1 MNQKLDDGMVAT
13 IRQAWVDT
21 RMEKDKT
28 LLTLAT
34 GGIGVI
40 TTLATTVG
48 PGSKAE
54 LVLYGLAAIS
64 FVVTII
70 AAVLIFD
77 ANSRHLEEVLLKQ
90 TTDDDPDLQWLDR
103 VLFASF
109 VVGVMLACAIALTA
123 GYTHIRKD
131 HKVAEQ
137 KLNESFSGI
146 GRLQNTAV
154 TGAPEKKSLTGIGRL
169 QNVGT
174 GTQSGSGSAAGSG
187 TATGGTAST
196 GSGQSGK

>member
-1 MNQKLDDGMVAT
+1 MNEKLDDGMVAT
-13 IRQAWVDT
+13 VRQAWVDT

-48 PGSKAE
+48 PGSLVE
-54 LVLYGLAAIS
+54 LGLYGLSAIS

-77 ANSRHLEEVLLKQ
+77 ANSQHLEEVLLKQ
-90 TTDDDPDLQWLDR
+90 TTEDDPELQWLDR
-103 VLFASF
+103 VLFTSF
-109 VVGVMLACAIALTA
+109 VIGVMLACAIALTA
-123 GYTHIRKD
+123 GYSHIGKD

-137 KLNESFSGI
+137 NLRESLSGI
-146 GRLQNTAV
+146 GRLNTAV
-154 TGAPEKKSLTGIGRL
+154 TGAPEQKSLTGIGRL

-174 GTQSGSGSAAGSG
+174 GTTSGSGAG
-187 TATGGTAST
+187 TATGATT
-196 GSGQSGK
+196 GGQQGDKK